1 MTTWQ
6 EFAAAAPRVSS
17 IFARRHQQ
25 ADRLCLL
32 GTLRSDGYPRISP
45 VEPCIFEGQLVIAGM
60 PGTTKFLDL
69 NRDPRFTLHNSID
82 DHDRAI
88 ASSVEGDDHGLKIT
102 IWKAGEPEQVTSP
115 GQSGQGSP
123 ARLLP

>member
-1 MTTWQ
+1 
-6 EFAAAAPRVSS
+6 
-17 IFARRHQQ
+17 
-25 ADRLCLL
+25 
-32 GTLRSDGYPRISP
+32 
-45 VEPCIFEGQLVIAGM
+45 M

-82 DHDRAI
+82 DHDRAGGEAKLWGRAVPVGDRRLHRRFKQWVYRELGHDI
-88 ASSVEGDDHGLKIT
+88 RGVSVDGNFFLADLEGASSVEGADHGLKIT
-102 IWKAGEPEQVTSP
+102 IWRAGEPEQVTSP